1 MATIRPLLPPAEAV
15 KRYESNRCAWAYC
28 ERDPARPCS
37 KTCRYAQTEALLQ
50 QSTREHS
57 TREAPPPEQ
66 DDPLSTARGVI
77 HGILMMA
84 AVAAVCLI
92 AYGIGRTLFILT
104 Q

>member
-1 MATIRPLLPPAEAV
+1 MATIHPLLPPAEAV

-28 ERDPARPCS
+28 ERDPARPCAQ
-37 KTCRYAQTEALLQ
+37 TCRYAQTEALLQ
-50 QSTREHS
+50 QSN
-57 TREAPPPEQ
+57 REAPPPEQ

-77 HGILMMA
+77 HGLLIMA

-92 AYGIGRTLFILT
+92 AYGIGRAIFILT